1 MELVDRSNPWWW
13 DPERHARD
21 PHISAGKAQRVKR
34 MPQWLREIPLEEPS
48 LTFVEV
54 TRPT

>member
-13 DPERHARD
+13 DPEWHARD
-21 PHISAGKAQRVKR
+21 PHISAWEAQRVKW